1 MATDLDNYLLSNE
14 NKERCIKELEETS
27 FLFQF
32 ANKKSRETTAQSS
45 RSAAILIP
53 LISSSEFEG
62 GVGLLY
68 TKRSPLLRAHPRQDC
83 SAGGIINP
91 SETPNE
97 AASRE
102 SNEELGINSSQI
114 DIWTCMPELLG
125 SVRDEGFTSVIPVV
139 GEVKN
144 FEPKSL
150 VVNKDEVYD
159 YFVKGVYELHNHNI
173 AGYTQFRHWKN
184 PNSKPGYSLPIYN
197 CKPYPIWGVTALI
210 TLQFLSVFLK
220 GRTKGFNHAINFQTP
235 SI

>member
-1 MATDLDNYLLSNE
+1 M
-14 NKERCIKELEETS
+14 
-27 FLFQF
+27 
-32 ANKKSRETTAQSS
+32 
-45 RSAAILIP
+45 
-53 LISSSEFEG
+53 
-62 GVGLLY
+62 
-68 TKRSPLLRAHPRQDC
+68 
-83 SAGGIINP
+83 
-91 SETPNE
+91 
-97 AASRE
+97 
-102 SNEELGINSSQI
+102 
-114 DIWTCMPELLG
+114 
-125 SVRDEGFTSVIPVV
+125 V

-235 SI
+235 IHMIS

>member
-1 MATDLDNYLLSNE
+1 MRILRLWQEAKKILWNE
-14 NKERCIKELEETS
+14 IFNCRFFFNFS
-27 FLFQF
+27 
-32 ANKKSRETTAQSS
+32 
-45 RSAAILIP
+45 
-53 LISSSEFEG
+53 
-62 GVGLLY
+62 
-68 TKRSPLLRAHPRQDC
+68 
-83 SAGGIINP
+83 
-91 SETPNE
+91 
-97 AASRE
+97 
-102 SNEELGINSSQI
+102 
-114 DIWTCMPELLG
+114 
-125 SVRDEGFTSVIPVV
+125 GFTSVIPVV

-197 CKPYPIWGVTALI
+197 CEPYPIWGVTALI

-235 SI
+235 IHMIS